1 MAGGRVLDEGLNLG
15 VDFSTDLGIEV
26 NEEAEESDEVYQASD
41 GQDGGVAELLNQVCN
56 MSDNELRNHL
66 DDHGRLKRLAG

>member
-1 MAGGRVLDEGLNLG
+1 
-15 VDFSTDLGIEV
+15 
-26 NEEAEESDEVYQASD
+26 
-41 GQDGGVAELLNQVCN
+41 VAELLNQVCN